1 MKRKDEM
8 NQSLSGPREQR
19 QETEDIPEE
28 LNVLLAQ
35 LKQAEEL
42 FPVKVPSAEQL
53 DQQLAKKMKQQKAA
67 SRRELAWFSLSS
79 LAVISV
85 SFLTFTEIPAVF
97 MGIQLAASLGIP
109 AGYLLV
115 LQRKRRKDEV
125 L

>member
-1 MKRKDEM
+1 
-8 NQSLSGPREQR
+8 
-19 QETEDIPEE
+19 
-28 LNVLLAQ
+28 
-35 LKQAEEL
+35 
-42 FPVKVPSAEQL
+42 
-53 DQQLAKKMKQQKAA
+53 MKQQKAA